1 MKTWIKALIV
11 AVVVTSLIVGGSLAY
26 FYYFTR
32 TRLLISTTT
41 SLYETGLLNATKQ
54 AFEAKYPIDL
64 SFIAVGTGQAILQAQ
79 GGSVDALL
87 VHSPSNETQ
96 FLQGGDGVCRKIIA
110 YNFFT
115 IVGPP
120 SDPAGINGSSV
131 TAALG
136 KIVDYG
142 RDHTSSRIWVSRGDG
157 SGTQT
162 KEKSLWAKANFS
174 YAQISAESW
183 YASAG
188 QGMSITLNMANEYEA
203 YTLSDT
209 GTYLKLSKDGTISL
223 VPFITETKDLLN
235 VYSVMAVN
243 QTKHPSVNITNAIT
257 FIRYLISDEGQRLI
271 DNYGKD
277 QYGQSLFHSTVQLLK
292 QNSTLQIVQWI
303 KDYAFIKEGNESY
316 ECPPEYRDNRY
327 PDLYP

>member
-1 MKTWIKALIV
+1 MNTWIEILIV
-11 AVVVTSLIVGGSLAY
+11 AAVVSVLIIGGSYAY
-26 FYYFTR
+26 FQSLVR
-32 TRLLISTTT
+32 TRLMISTTT

-54 AFEAKYPIDL
+54 AFEAKYPMDL
-64 SFIAVGTGQAILQAQ
+64 AFLAVGTGQAIQQAQ
-79 GGSVDALL
+79 GGNVDVLL

-96 FLQGGDGVCRKIIA
+96 FLKGGDGACRKIIA
-110 YNFFT
+110 YNFYT
-115 IVGPP
+115 IVGPA
-120 SDPAGINGSSV
+120 SDPCRINGSSPIE
-131 TAALG
+131 ALE

-142 RDHTSSRIWVSRGDG
+142 RNHTDRIWVSRGDG
-157 SGTQT
+157 SGTHT
-162 KEKSLWAKANFS
+162 KEKNLWAKANFS
-174 YAQISAESW
+174 YTQISTEPW
-183 YASAG
+183 YASAA
-188 QGMSITLNMANEYEA
+188 QSMAITLNMANEFGA

-209 GTYLKLSKDGTISL
+209 GTYWKLSKDGTVSS
-223 VPFITETKDLLN
+223 VAFITETQDLLN

-243 QTKHPSVNITNAIT
+243 QTKHPSVNITNSMT
-257 FIRYLISDEGQRLI
+257 FIRYLISDEGQKLI

-316 ECPPEYRDNRY
+316 ECPPQYRDSRY